1 MAAPKAGRQP
11 SASSVSQR
19 LARLEVAV
27 GRLAERVESLEEDLA
42 SLRMF
47 VSHMFS
53 SYEKERRYVDMRFAA
68 VDRWLTQLLNPPSRT
83 QFKKETRAIKRDT
96 SAATRASS
104 EARTA
109 KKAKLYDYIA
119 ERVRV
124 LREDN
129 KHLSDAKVCETLAD
143 PNGPWLE
150 GHRRLGL
157 VRLDQIMGDLYRDRR
172 IPHAVRRTPKKS
184 G

>member
-11 SASSVSQR
+11 STSSVNQR

-109 KKAKLYDYIA
+109 QKAKLYDYIA

-124 LREDN
+124 LREGN
-129 KHLSDAKVCETLAD
+129 KHLSDAKVCKTLANKD
-143 PNGPWLE
+143 EPWLE
-150 GHRRLGL
+150 GHNRVGVERLS
-157 VRLDQIMGDLYRDRR
+157 QIMDDLYKAGR
-172 IPHAVRRTPKKS
+172 IPHAASRTPKKKR
-184 G
+184 